1 MNTVLVDFGLFPLRI
16 VDVVDILL
24 VSTLFYYIW
33 KLSQRTR
40 ASRMW
45 IGIIV
50 LLALGM
56 IARLINLRALSWFLA
71 SLSAFWAIAFVILFQ
86 PELRR
91 ALSDLGKTPFYKK
104 RLPAGLAEILV
115 RACNELSIRRW
126 GAIILIRQKNTIDHL
141 LESGIMLHAD
151 IQVELFVNIFAPNTP
166 LHDGAV
172 IVDGDRILAAR
183 CVLPVSEEIEQPI
196 GMRHRAA
203 LTITQETDAIAIV
216 VSEESGKVS
225 LAKDGEWILFQAD
238 AIEHLPYLQRV
249 LGLTT
254 KS

>member
-1 MNTVLVDFGLFPLRI
+1 MNIVLFDFGLFSLRL
-16 VDVVDILL
+16 VDVLDILF
-24 VSTLFYYIW
+24 VAIVFYYIW

-91 ALSDLGKTPFYKK
+91 ALSELGKTPFYRK
-104 RLPAGLAEILV
+104 RLPPQFTELLI
-115 RACNELSIRRW
+115 RACSELSTRNW
-126 GAIILIRQKNTIDHL
+126 GAIIVIRQSSTLDHV
-141 LESGIMLHAD
+141 LETGIALHA
-151 IQVELFVNIFAPNTP
+151 VFNTELIVNIFAPNTP

-172 IVDGDRILAAR
+172 LVDGEHIIAAR
-183 CVLPVSEEIEQPI
+183 CVLPVSEDIDQPI

-203 LTITQETDAIAIV
+203 LSITQETDSVAIV
-216 VSEESGKVS
+216 VSEETGKVS
-225 LAKDGEWILFQAD
+225 LAKDGEWLLFSAD
-238 AIEHLPYLQRV
+238 AVEQLPYLQRA
-249 LGLTT
+249 LGLVH
-254 KS
+254 KK